1 MNNENNNNCQ
11 NISNNKFE
19 DFSHNHDDSITTNF
33 AVTPET
39 PAEIVSTLSKK
50 ESAALAAVR
59 RYNNSLE
66 AKALMKANQTDGRT
80 AKRNKEIDQDR
91 KGEGREYHNLA
102 KRVSYAEKIIETE
115 NRPVRAYKHH
125 ETTEDRI
132 AARQAR
138 DKAAQKVRR
147 SEMTL
152 EQKKQ
157 ESQKRKARRDA
168 EKERKKQ
175 ALIDNAIA

>member
-1 MNNENNNNCQ
+1 MNSADNDNCQ
-11 NISNNKFE
+11 HASNNKCGE
-19 DFSHNHDDSITTNF
+19 IRPNHAETISTNF

-39 PAEIVSTLSKK
+39 PAEIVAVIPKK
-50 ESAALAAVR
+50 KSAAIVAVR
-59 RYNNSLE
+59 RYNSSSE
-66 AKALMKANQTDGRT
+66 AKALREANRKHGLT
-80 AKRNKEIDQDR
+80 AQRNRKIDESR

-102 KRVSYAEKIIETE
+102 KRLSYAEKIIETE
-115 NRPVRAYKHH
+115 KRPVRDYKHH
-125 ETTEDRI
+125 ETTEDSV
-132 AARQAR
+132 AARKAK

-147 SEMTL
+147 SEMTP

-157 ESQKRKARRDA
+157 ESEKRKARRYA

>member
-1 MNNENNNNCQ
+1 MSNADNDNCQ
-11 NISNNKFE
+11 QISNNKLE
-19 DFSHNHDDSITTNF
+19 DIGYNHADSITTNF

-39 PAEIVSTLSKK
+39 PAEIVAAIPKK
-50 ESAALAAVR
+50 ESAAMAAVR
-59 RYNNSLE
+59 RYNSSSE
-66 AKALMKANQTDGRT
+66 AKALREANRKHGLT
-80 AKRNKEIDQDR
+80 AQRNRKIDESR

-115 NRPVRAYKHH
+115 NRPVRDYKHH
-125 ETTEDRI
+125 ETTEDRV
-132 AARQAR
+132 AARQAK

-147 SEMTL
+147 SEMTP

-157 ESQKRKARRDA
+157 ESEKRKARRYA